1 MDTEHQRQVIN
12 INISF
17 ISISIKKEK
26 MYLLFHY
33 CIGFFVNVGFVAA
46 YVKDEMKSFAD
57 WSVFS
62 GISCNDY

>member
-1 MDTEHQRQVIN
+1 MDAEHQRQVIN

-33 CIGFFVNVGFVAA
+33 CIVCFVAA

>member
-17 ISISIKKEK
+17 ISISIKKK
-26 MYLLFHY
+26 RCIY
-33 CIGFFVNVGFVAA
+33 CFMIVSVFANVGFVAA
-46 YVKDEMKSFAD
+46 YVRDEIKSFGD